1 MKLRNGRKTMEH
13 ICIPKN
19 EWWLRYTKEHCAKY
33 LHDGE
38 MFNKN
43 IYGRYTIEEWLNFV
57 LPAYINTERYIRQH
71 SKKL

>member
-13 ICIPKN
+13 IYITKN
-19 EWWLRYTKEHCAKY
+19 EWWLKYTKEHYTKY

-43 IYGRYTIEEWLNFV
+43 IYGTHTIEEWLTFI
-57 LPAYINTERYIRQH
+57 LPHFIETEKFIRQH
-71 SKKL
+71 AKKL